1 MEMKYK
7 QSGQLRTIAI
17 GVLVGFAGMLMACV
31 KAKDPY
37 NPADDSANRVGTVT
51 LSSLGREGDFI
62 VVEPQSATKADD
74 GAVPDVSTFRVAIL
88 DSEGQNVVHDNN
100 SGFDYKWDTYAEIAG
115 QTITIPSG
123 KYKFEAASLAEEPL
137 AAWDTP
143 YYYGVQDFSVSPG
156 GASTVDLVCK
166 LANVKVTVAFDQ
178 QFLDN
183 VDNPSVQVYF
193 DYTDPATATKT
204 YADLVFSTTETRA
217 GYFKVPA
224 DGNLYVKVTGTRKAD
239 GQPLGNGQGQT
250 EIISNA
256 TAMQWHKVTVG
267 YQETGALS
275 SSISIDYRTIDS
287 EHTIEIPDGDGVID
301 GGSNNDNWEDGDDG
315 DGGGTTQTLEIVGAN
330 YNGSPFDISQQL
342 EVSASVDNEIDVRF
356 DASEGIDQLYV
367 TINSEALATL
377 LPGLGLE
384 NGVPFDI
391 ANLPDDSE
399 RPEGVDES
407 AWWVNMFAD
416 PAIGIL
422 DPEVPIKGKTTHTFK
437 VGGLMSMLAMVANPS
452 VNGAAVHKF
461 GLKMVDS
468 QGNVKEAT
476 LAINL
481 SE

>member
-1 MEMKYK
+1 
-7 QSGQLRTIAI
+7 
-17 GVLVGFAGMLMACV
+17 
-31 KAKDPY
+31 
-37 NPADDSANRVGTVT
+37 
-51 LSSLGREGDFI
+51 
-62 VVEPQSATKADD
+62 
-74 GAVPDVSTFRVAIL
+74 
-88 DSEGQNVVHDNN
+88 
-100 SGFDYKWDTYAEIAG
+100 
-115 QTITIPSG
+115 
-123 KYKFEAASLAEEPL
+123 
-137 AAWDTP
+137 
-143 YYYGVQDFSVSPG
+143 
-156 GASTVDLVCK
+156 
-166 LANVKVTVAFDQ
+166 
-178 QFLDN
+178 
-183 VDNPSVQVYF
+183 
-193 DYTDPATATKT
+193 
-204 YADLVFSTTETRA
+204 
-217 GYFKVPA
+217 
-224 DGNLYVKVTGTRKAD
+224 
-239 GQPLGNGQGQT
+239 
-250 EIISNA
+250 
-256 TAMQWHKVTVG
+256 MQWHKVTVG

>member
-1 MEMKYK
+1 MKYK
-7 QSGQLRTIAI
+7 QSGQLRTIVM
-17 GVLVGFAGMLMACV
+17 GVLVGFAGMLMSCV

-37 NPADDSANRVGTVT
+37 NPADDNTDRMGTVT

-62 VVEPQSATKADD
+62 VVEPQSSTTKADD

-88 DSEGQNVVHDNN
+88 TSDGENVVHNN
-100 SGFDYKWDTYAEIAG
+100 TTGADYKWETFAEIDG
-115 QTITIPSG
+115 QMITIPSG
-123 KYKFEAASLAEEPL
+123 KYKFEAASHAEEPS
-137 AAWDTP
+137 AEWETP
-143 YYYGVQDFSVSPG
+143 YYYGVQDFSVAPG
-156 GASTVDLVCK
+156 AAENVDLVCK
-166 LANVKVTVAFDQ
+166 LANIKVTVAFEQ
-178 QFLDN
+178 EFLDN
-183 VDNPSVQVYF
+183 VDNPLVQVYF
-193 DYTDPATATKT
+193 DYTDPETAEKVYDVLEFTP
-204 YADLVFSTTETRA
+204 TEDRA

-239 GQPLGNGQGQT
+239 NQPLGNGAGYT

-256 TAMQWHKVTVG
+256 AAMQWHKVTVG
-267 YQETGALS
+267 YQETGAVLP
-275 SSISIDYRTIDS
+275 SIDIDYSTIDS

-468 QGNVKEAT
+468 KGNVKEAT